1 MKQGLYNRR
10 VEALKKAKA
19 EWQAKQA
26 PLADDHPH
34 KGASD
39 HDLLSRGYQLA
50 GRSHPAVSF
59 IALAASISRL
69 VGMVT

>member
-10 VEALKKAKA
+10 VEAFKKAKA
-19 EWQAKQA
+19 EWQAK
-26 PLADDHPH
+26 
-34 KGASD
+34 G
-39 HDLLSRGYQLA
+39 
-50 GRSHPAVSF
+50 SHPAVSF